1 MPPNGKTLS
10 LLSRFPDF
18 YATGEGTALHTLAAA
33 LGESLEGAETDLIR
47 VLRSHFVD
55 TASNSST
62 HNSAQRGDLDR
73 LFALYLERL
82 GGTSQLVQVNNQ
94 LQARDLLE
102 LETLITEIV
111 RPQTALGHDL
121 QSVGRAQSIDLL
133 TPLASYDVDLAHRQ
147 DRVHFTSETWLWPAN
162 LLTRLLIGRDPL
174 LRYLQTRLSE
184 TTQTALNRYTGAD
197 EVPADLLES
206 FTNDLNRL
214 LPERALS
221 QVIQARFD
229 YWKLGKALQTA
240 WFTARDRLRQTPD
253 SSFAT
258 NDRPQALARYLR
270 KKLPLSL
277 QKEIFRQQLESGF
290 AAEDMPDL
298 VARLKPHLGDSLP
311 QASTW
316 QPLLEVSQNRATV
329 APAPDNMRLS
339 LVVVTALLQAATQAM
354 LGDLV
359 SVEGQFPPLNAEA
372 LAQLARSA
380 PETPRDRIRH
390 NRLSLE
396 ASYPGEISPSGVPTE
411 VAAREILVN
420 LLNQVI
426 LPDPEF
432 YWRNEAFFQHLILD
446 PEAQA
451 LIQAAKLEARSR
463 RRLNRLLL
471 EAAFPTALQKSYVPY
486 RERLRD
492 LIQVLM
498 RGASTQ
504 QGILDLVAA
513 NLGIF
518 ADSEAA
524 QAARKTITIEEFQP
538 VLESETVRVM
548 PSVRE
553 AADGAAATDGW
564 LNPFT
569 LTNPNVE
576 PTAITLALSLT
587 ASPTIAKASLA
598 RISRLT
604 LVNAEDQ
611 RPYFTYG
618 GGLEAGDNLRL
629 QADGRLVRNGAY
641 IATMSPVVLPVGHSN
656 WYLTAHVGEW
666 PGRLDQGQFD
676 FSGFDQAESTVR
688 PMTAAQARN
697 YTFIVN
703 SDLVGL
709 TPGCFQI
716 NVPWDIPGF
725 TDRFDDNTDHPRRQ
739 IPGIINRVRAAGTH
753 FAIAYTKTFRDRHA
767 LHTQLTLIPAYRS
780 PPDLY
785 DQLAAQ
791 HPADPPHLVEHHTM
805 ADLNLDIT
813 SQQTPYGPNGLQ
825 HTMGDRLLTTVADRP
840 LLAGV
845 LDYTEFDSGN
855 TFA

>member
-1 MPPNGKTLS
+1 M
-10 LLSRFPDF
+10 
-18 YATGEGTALHTLAAA
+18 
-33 LGESLEGAETDLIR
+33 
-47 VLRSHFVD
+47 
-55 TASNSST
+55 
-62 HNSAQRGDLDR
+62 
-73 LFALYLERL
+73 
-82 GGTSQLVQVNNQ
+82 
-94 LQARDLLE
+94 
-102 LETLITEIV
+102 
-111 RPQTALGHDL
+111 
-121 QSVGRAQSIDLL
+121 
-133 TPLASYDVDLAHRQ
+133 
-147 DRVHFTSETWLWPAN
+147 
-162 LLTRLLIGRDPL
+162 
-174 LRYLQTRLSE
+174 
-184 TTQTALNRYTGAD
+184 
-197 EVPADLLES
+197 
-206 FTNDLNRL
+206 
-214 LPERALS
+214 
-221 QVIQARFD
+221 
-229 YWKLGKALQTA
+229 
-240 WFTARDRLRQTPD
+240 
-253 SSFAT
+253 
-258 NDRPQALARYLR
+258 
-270 KKLPLSL
+270 
-277 QKEIFRQQLESGF
+277 
-290 AAEDMPDL
+290 
-298 VARLKPHLGDSLP
+298 
-311 QASTW
+311 
-316 QPLLEVSQNRATV
+316 
-329 APAPDNMRLS
+329 
-339 LVVVTALLQAATQAM
+339 
-354 LGDLV
+354 
-359 SVEGQFPPLNAEA
+359 
-372 LAQLARSA
+372 
-380 PETPRDRIRH
+380 
-390 NRLSLE
+390 
-396 ASYPGEISPSGVPTE
+396 
-411 VAAREILVN
+411 N

-709 TPGCFQI
+709 TPAVFRSMCPGTSLALPI
-716 NVPWDIPGF
+716 ASTTIPTTPVAKFPALSTGYGPLAL
-725 TDRFDDNTDHPRRQ
+725 TLLLPTPK
-739 IPGIINRVRAAGTH
+739 P
-753 FAIAYTKTFRDRHA
+753 FAIATLCTPSSPSFRPTA
-767 LHTQLTLIPAYRS
+767 A
-780 PPDLY
+780 PPICMTNWR
-785 DQLAAQ
+785 
-791 HPADPPHLVEHHTM
+791 PSTPPTRPTWLSTTPWP
-805 ADLNLDIT
+805 T
-813 SQQTPYGPNGLQ
+813 ST
-825 HTMGDRLLTTVADRP
+825 
-840 LLAGV
+840 
-845 LDYTEFDSGN
+845 
-855 TFA
+855 